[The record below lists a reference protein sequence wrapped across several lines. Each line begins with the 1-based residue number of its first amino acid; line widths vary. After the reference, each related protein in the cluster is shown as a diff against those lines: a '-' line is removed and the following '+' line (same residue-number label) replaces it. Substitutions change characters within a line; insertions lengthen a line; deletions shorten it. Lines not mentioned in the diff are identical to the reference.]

1 MNLLKKIALLS
12 LIGFNSLSFAVPP
25 TDTTWTGTI
34 GGDQSMNNVNNWSNG
49 IPDATKNAIFSSTLS
64 NISLTPQIS
73 TPGTIFIA
81 ESFQFTATA
90 SDFTI
95 TIGGPSSLLF
105 TGTGIIGTHV
115 NPTITATN
123 NDTMTQVNLTTSI
136 SQIQFYN
143 TNSIVNSIGNATIT
157 LSNSGTL
164 SNLVGTPINDIAQ
177 LLFDGSGS
185 FIGTTGTSIVNMTG
199 TSPFVSASNTG
210 IIENIFVAND
220 LAQILFDGS
229 GGLSDSSGGHGYSS
243 VSINGPLGGTA
254 TLAATNSGTISNAFH
269 ANDIAQILFDGSRGL
284 SYGAGGFGQSLVTI
298 GGGTFDGTAILTATN
313 SGSILN
319 TSSSNAN
326 DLAQILFDGSGGYSS
341 FNSLLGTG
349 TSNVTILG
357 NSQLEAVNGTGG
369 VLANLNNGNDVAQI
383 LFDGSG
389 GLSDSSGGSGH
400 SVVSIGGGA
409 LGATATLIATN
420 SGTISNTNNRNDL
433 AQILFDG
440 SSGENITSSGT
451 ASGFSNVT
459 LNNNVFIAAE
469 NSGLLAT
476 SGGSNGV
483 AQILF
488 DGRGVRGGSGTSVV
502 QCTGSNNILT
512 ATNSGTI
519 NGDQIAFYNSLVTG
533 TLSINAT
540 NSGSGTVNHGVAFY
554 GTLTGANDVNV
565 VVTDTSLWIDSTL
578 PSTFAIGSMN
588 GNAGSSAVINQSLNL
603 TGNGSATFS
612 GIISGAGTL
621 SITGGQAL
629 NLFGTNTYTG
639 GTNLMAGSIFV
650 GNNLGLSNGTL
661 TMNDGTELDLGNG
674 ITVANAINLL
684 ANENI
689 GVASSIGTLS
699 GIISGAGTLNKVGA
713 GQLVLTGTNSYTGG
727 TNLTAGSILVGNNT
741 ALGSG
746 VLAMS
751 ANTELDLANGINMGN
766 SISLSGSDTI
776 AVASGLA
783 TLSGPISG
791 PGSLVK
797 EGAGTLDLAG
807 VESYS
812 GGTIINSGTLSLS
825 GAGALLPS
833 GPVTINN
840 SGVFDISNS
849 SGNQTIG
856 ELSSSSATTLVALG
870 SRTLTV
876 GTSSGSTY
884 AGGFNGSGSI
894 VKEGSGRWNLTGNTP
909 FAGLITA
916 NNGIISLNGDYSQA
930 TFLMNQNTTLQGNGT
945 FGTANIYGTISPG
958 NSIGHLY
965 GSHLHLFPGSTY
977 LLEISPDGQTDLVT
991 ISGDTVI
998 DPGVTLEVLPTP
1010 GSYQNGQVFTFIE
1023 SGSIV
1028 ESNFNVVLPSFR
1040 INAQVVYFP
1049 THIDLVLGINSFVSI
1064 LPACSKPNVVAMAEY
1079 IDYIDG
1085 LGPVVPGS
1093 DFEVVFNTLSHAT
1106 PEQLAAGLDTLQPAA
1121 YSTMILAQEQ
1131 TVLNLRSGVSN
1142 RLDEMREMT
1151 YEACSIQEW
1160 VAPLGTYSRQLSR
1173 YGESGYQSNM
1183 YGILGGIDTRLTD
1196 WLCGGVDLGYTNT
1209 YVDWTAPK
1217 GHGHIT
1223 SAYLGLYGQGS
1234 TPWFFVDGGVTVAAD
1249 HFNSHRTIFL
1259 DSSIGSI
1266 DRKAKSKHNG
1276 IQVDSYLGIGTNW
1289 CDCWNCGVE
1298 TTILASLDWVYTH
1311 EDSFCEYG
1319 ADSLDLV
1326 VKGKNC
1332 NLWRPALGVT
1342 LSKQICNW
1350 VPEIGVAIQY
1360 YGRSG
1365 GGSTRFRLTQQE
1377 GWADVHGLY
1386 PSEWRA
1392 APQASLTG
1400 LFWNDTMSIQAAY
1413 NGEYSKD
1420 YIENNVSLNFGLQF

>member
-1 MNLLKKIALLS
+1 MS
-12 LIGFNSLSFAVPP
+12 
-25 TDTTWTGTI
+25 
-34 GGDQSMNNVNNWSNG
+34 
-49 IPDATKNAIFSSTLS
+49 
-64 NISLTPQIS
+64 
-73 TPGTIFIA
+73 
-81 ESFQFTATA
+81 
-90 SDFTI
+90 
-95 TIGGPSSLLF
+95 
-105 TGTGIIGTHV
+105 
-115 NPTITATN
+115 
-123 NDTMTQVNLTTSI
+123 
-136 SQIQFYN
+136 
-143 TNSIVNSIGNATIT
+143 
-157 LSNSGTL
+157 
-164 SNLVGTPINDIAQ
+164 
-177 LLFDGSGS
+177 
-185 FIGTTGTSIVNMTG
+185 
-199 TSPFVSASNTG
+199 
-210 IIENIFVAND
+210 
-220 LAQILFDGS
+220 
-229 GGLSDSSGGHGYSS
+229 
-243 VSINGPLGGTA
+243 
-254 TLAATNSGTISNAFH
+254 
-269 ANDIAQILFDGSRGL
+269 
-284 SYGAGGFGQSLVTI
+284 
-298 GGGTFDGTAILTATN
+298 
-313 SGSILN
+313 
-319 TSSSNAN
+319 
-326 DLAQILFDGSGGYSS
+326 
-341 FNSLLGTG
+341 
-349 TSNVTILG
+349 
-357 NSQLEAVNGTGG
+357 
-369 VLANLNNGNDVAQI
+369 
-383 LFDGSG
+383 
-389 GLSDSSGGSGH
+389 
-400 SVVSIGGGA
+400 
-409 LGATATLIATN
+409 
-420 SGTISNTNNRNDL
+420 
-433 AQILFDG
+433 
-440 SSGENITSSGT
+440 
-451 ASGFSNVT
+451 
-459 LNNNVFIAAE
+459 
-469 NSGLLAT
+469 
-476 SGGSNGV
+476 
-483 AQILF
+483 
-488 DGRGVRGGSGTSVV
+488 
-502 QCTGSNNILT
+502 
-512 ATNSGTI
+512 
-519 NGDQIAFYNSLVTG
+519 
-533 TLSINAT
+533 
-540 NSGSGTVNHGVAFY
+540 
-554 GTLTGANDVNV
+554 
-565 VVTDTSLWIDSTL
+565 
-578 PSTFAIGSMN
+578 
-588 GNAGSSAVINQSLNL
+588 
-603 TGNGSATFS
+603 
-612 GIISGAGTL
+612 
-621 SITGGQAL
+621 
-629 NLFGTNTYTG
+629 
-639 GTNLMAGSIFV
+639 
-650 GNNLGLSNGTL
+650 
-661 TMNDGTELDLGNG
+661 DGTELDLGNG
-674 ITVANAINLL
+674 ITVSYAINLL

-812 GGTIINSGTLSLS
+812 GGTTINSGTLSLS
-825 GAGALLPS
+825 GAGALLSS

-840 SGVFDISNS
+840 SAIFDISNS
-849 SGNQTIG
+849 SGNRTIG
-856 ELSSSSATTLVALG
+856 ALSSSSATTLVALG

-876 GTSSGSTY
+876 GTTSSSTY
-884 AGGFNGSGSI
+884 AGGFTGTGSI
-894 VKEGSGRWNLTGNTP
+894 VKEGSGQWDLTGTTP
-909 FAGLITA
+909 FAGSIIA
-916 NNGIISLNGDYSQA
+916 NNGIISLDGNYSSA
-930 TFLMNQNTTLQGNGT
+930 TFLMNPNTILQGNGT

-958 NSIGHLY
+958 HSIGHLY
-965 GSHLHLFPGSTY
+965 GTDLHLYSGSTY

-1049 THIDLVLGINSFVSI
+1049 THIDLVLEINSFVSI

-1085 LGPVVPGS
+1085 LGLVVPGS
-1093 DFEVVFNTLSHAT
+1093 DFDVVFDTLSHAT

-1151 YEACSIQEW
+1151 YEPCTIQEW

-1289 CDCWNCGVE
+1289 CDCWNCGIE
-1298 TTILASLDWVYTH
+1298 TTILASVDWVYTH

>member
-1 MNLLKKIALLS
+1 MTIL
-12 LIGFNSLSFAVPP
+12 GNSHVEAVNA
-25 TDTTWTGTI
+25 TG
-34 GGDQSMNNVNNWSNG
+34 GS
-49 IPDATKNAIFSSTLS
+49 
-64 NISLTPQIS
+64 IS
-73 TPGTIFIA
+73 
-81 ESFQFTATA
+81 
-90 SDFTI
+90 
-95 TIGGPSSLLF
+95 
-105 TGTGIIGTHV
+105 
-115 NPTITATN
+115 NPT
-123 NDTMTQVNLTTSI
+123 SI
-136 SQIQFYN
+136 
-143 TNSIVNSIGNATIT
+143 
-157 LSNSGTL
+157 
-164 SNLVGTPINDIAQ
+164 
-177 LLFDGSGS
+177 FD
-185 FIGTTGTSIVNMTG
+185 
-199 TSPFVSASNTG
+199 
-210 IIENIFVAND
+210 AND

-229 GGLSDSSGGHGYSS
+229 GGLSF
-243 VSINGPLGGTA
+243 N
-254 TLAATNSGTISNAFH
+254 
-269 ANDIAQILFDGSRGL
+269 Q
-284 SYGAGGFGQSLVTI
+284 YGANGSSLVTI
-298 GGGTFDGTAILTATN
+298 GGGTLGGTATLTATN
-313 SGSILN
+313 RGTI
-319 TSSSNAN
+319 SNSWLGN
-326 DLAQILFDGSGGYSS
+326 DLAQILFDGSAGLTDGVGS
-341 FNSLLGTG
+341 SLL
-349 TSNVTILG
+349 TIG
-357 NSQLEAVNGTGG
+357 E
-369 VLANLNNGNDVAQI
+369 
-383 LFDGSG
+383 
-389 GLSDSSGGSGH
+389 
-400 SVVSIGGGA
+400 SVI
-409 LGATATLIATN
+409 
-420 SGTISNTNNRNDL
+420 IS
-433 AQILFDG
+433 
-440 SSGENITSSGT
+440 
-451 ASGFSNVT
+451 
-459 LNNNVFIAAE
+459 AE
-469 NSGLLAT
+469 NSGSIKGTGTL
-476 SGGSNGV
+476 NGV

-488 DGRGVRGGSGTSVV
+488 DGRGFNGGSGTSVV
-502 QCTGSNNILT
+502 HCT
-512 ATNSGTI
+512 ATNSFLLANNSGTI
-519 NGDQIAFYNSLVTG
+519 TGDQIAFHNSLVTG
-533 TLSINAT
+533 TLSIHAT

-565 VVTDTSLWIDSTL
+565 VVNNTSLWIDSTL
-578 PSTFAIGSMN
+578 PSTFAIVSMN
-588 GNAGSSAVINQSLNL
+588 GNAGSSAVLNQSLNL

-621 SITGGQAL
+621 SITGGQSL
-629 NLFGTNTYTG
+629 SLYGTNTYSG
-639 GTNLMAGSIFV
+639 GTNL
-650 GNNLGLSNGTL
+650 L
-661 TMNDGTELDLGNG
+661 
-674 ITVANAINLL
+674 
-684 ANENI
+684 
-689 GVASSIGTLS
+689 
-699 GIISGAGTLNKVGA
+699 
-713 GQLVLTGTNSYTGG
+713 
-727 TNLTAGSILVGNNT
+727 AGSILVGNNFG
-741 ALGSG
+741 LGTGTLTISNG
-746 VLAMS
+746 
-751 ANTELDLANGINMGN
+751 TELDLANGINVGN
-766 SISLSGSDTI
+766 SISLAGSDTI

-797 EGAGTLDLAG
+797 EGAGTLDLAA

-812 GGTIINSGTLSLS
+812 GGTTINSGTLSLS

-1049 THIDLVLGINSFVSI
+1049 THIDLVLEINSFVSI

-1085 LGPVVPGS
+1085 LGLVVPGS
-1093 DFEVVFNTLSHAT
+1093 DFDVVFDTLSHAT

-1121 YSTMILAQEQ
+1121 YTTMILAQEQ

-1266 DRKAKSKHNG
+1266 DRKVKSKHNG